1 MSEVQ
6 KTFRN
11 TCIRQAKYPM
21 QLFRSIY
28 YNFHSFLVLDF
39 EILRIFQIRR

>member
-11 TCIRQAKYPM
+11 IRQAKYPM

-28 YNFHSFLVLDF
+28 YNFHSFLVPDF
-39 EILRIFQIRR
+39 EILRIFESRR